1 MNNLISLAFIFL
13 IQVSLLPASQC
24 RVYLPMDAS
33 LIDKT
38 CKQTPNYDVCVST
51 LNSDPRSTGA
61 DVKGLGLIMVD
72 AVKDKATGALNKADE
87 LLKQSPGD
95 QALLSCVKTYNEV
108 LQNDVPQGSQAF
120 TQGDSKSAEQGMNDI
135 ATEADSCES
144 GFSSSS
150 PLVDNNKA
158 LLDVAAVAAAIAR
171 TLP

>member
-1 MNNLISLAFIFL
+1 MPVSLTKPANKHPIMMF
-13 IQVSLLPASQC
+13 VSLL
-24 RVYLPMDAS
+24 L
-33 LIDKT
+33 
-38 CKQTPNYDVCVST
+38 T

-120 TQGDSKSAEQGMNDI
+120 TQGDSKLAEQGMNDAKI
-135 ATEADSCES
+135 
-144 GFSSSS
+144 
-150 PLVDNNKA
+150 
-158 LLDVAAVAAAIAR
+158 
-171 TLP
+171 